1 MDVRN
6 HVEESIGMAES
17 FLNLKRGSITWGI
30 DTRKVDGGHYVCA
43 FFKFE
48 GREFINVMSY
58 IDSKHKTNEGLIID
72 VGDAHDSVIRRIPS
86 VLSVYGVVNMIE
98 TLAKRGVRLV
108 YISDPKFIP
117 EYNPI
122 DTFNLPVN

>member
-6 HVEESIGMAES
+6 HIEDSIGMAES

-30 DTRKVDGGHYVCA
+30 DTRKVDRKHYVCA
-43 FFKFE
+43 FFKFN
-48 GREFINVMSY
+48 GGEFINVMSL
-58 IDSKHKTNEGLIID
+58 IDSRHRSDEGLLID

-86 VLSVYGVVNMIE
+86 VLSVYGIVNMIE

-117 EYNPI
+117 EYSPI